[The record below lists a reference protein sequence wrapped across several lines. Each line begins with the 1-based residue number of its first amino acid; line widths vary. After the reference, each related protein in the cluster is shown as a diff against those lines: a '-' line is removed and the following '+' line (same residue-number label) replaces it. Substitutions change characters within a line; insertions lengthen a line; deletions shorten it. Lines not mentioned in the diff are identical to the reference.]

1 MNEKQRI
8 EQATAMGF
16 LAVYNRS
23 EGADFKITEH
33 GDAPDIICTDSKGN
47 KMNLE
52 ITLTED
58 RYGDIQDSLGRSNQR
73 SVENLTTHLA
83 EVKSGKADLH
93 FGSLQGNILSNAAT
107 KIRKKLLNRYGPNT
121 ALVVRDTSGVDWDWD
136 CVINELSNRIN
147 TLKNPFDKGIWIIN
161 NTKTKI
167 YRII

>member
-8 EQATAMGF
+8 EQATAIGF
-16 LAVYNRS
+16 LGVYNRS
-23 EGADFKITEH
+23 EGADFKIIELR
-33 GDAPDIICTDSKGN
+33 DAPDIVCSDSKGN

-58 RYGDIQDSLGRSNQR
+58 RYGDIQDSLGRSDQR
-73 SVENLTTHLA
+73 SVENLSAHLA
-83 EVKSGKADLH
+83 EVKSGKADLR
-93 FGSLQGNILSNAAT
+93 FGSLGNALSKAAT
-107 KIRKKLLNRYGPNT
+107 QIGKKLLNRYGANT

-136 CVINELSNRIN
+136 CAVDELCNRLNI
-147 TLKNPFDKGIWIIN
+147 LKNPFDKGIWIIN